1 MTKNAIWSRRT
12 FILGSASLVALAGC
26 ETTPELSTEDAVSQ
40 IAEMELRSGG
50 RLGVSAMNKKTGRAF
65 SHRGDERF
73 AMCSSFKWL
82 LAYFVVTKEYYE
94 GLEREIRFSEADLVS
109 WSPVTEKHVGKGSMT
124 VRALCKAAV
133 EWSDNTAT
141 NLLLKDIGGP
151 AALTAKIRET
161 GDTIT
166 RLDRWEPELNENLPG
181 DPRDTTT
188 PNAMTALV
196 SNLLFGDRSG
206 FNDVVS
212 VKEMMAG
219 SETGDNRLRA
229 GMGEGWVIGDKTGTS
244 SNNQSNDIAF
254 AMTFPTNYT
263 GMRGPVI
270 ITSYLNVENPM
281 SPEVDKLHQEI
292 GRISMAALTA

>member
-1 MTKNAIWSRRT
+1 MTENAIWSRRT
-12 FILGSASLVALAGC
+12 FIISSASVLALAGC
-26 ETTPELSTEDAVSQ
+26 KTTPELSEADAAAQ

-50 RLGVSAMNKKTGRAF
+50 RLGVSAMNKKNGRAF

-82 LAYFVVTKEYYE
+82 LAYFVVMEEYSA

-109 WSPVTEKHVGKGSMT
+109 WSPVTKEYVGQGSMSL
-124 VRALCKAAV
+124 RALCEAAV
-133 EWSDNTAT
+133 QWSDNTAT

-151 AALTAKIRET
+151 AALTQMIRET
-161 GDTIT
+161 GDTVT

-181 DPRDTTT
+181 DERDTTT
-188 PNAMTALV
+188 PNAMAALV
-196 SNLLFGDRSG
+196 SNLLFGKRAA

-212 VKEMMAG
+212 VQEMMME
-219 SETGDNRLRA
+219 SRTGDNRLRA
-229 GMGEGWVIGDKTGTS
+229 GMGEGWVIGNKTGTS

-254 AMTFPTNYT
+254 AKTFPTNYT

-270 ITSYLNVENPM
+270 IASYLNVENPM